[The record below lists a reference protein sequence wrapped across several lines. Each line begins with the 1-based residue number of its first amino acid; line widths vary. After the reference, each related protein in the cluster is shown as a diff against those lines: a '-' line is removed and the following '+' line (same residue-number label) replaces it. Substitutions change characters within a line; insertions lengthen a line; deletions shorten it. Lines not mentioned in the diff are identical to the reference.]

1 MTTIVLGIRIM
12 LLVFILGSAFS
23 INPEQVFTSD
33 AHHSDD
39 PNEPPFPPQLRP
51 CNGSICAFNM

>member
-1 MTTIVLGIRIM
+1 MTTIVLGIRAM

-23 INPEQVFTSD
+23 INLEQAFTSD

-39 PNEPPFPPQLRP
+39 SNDPPFPPCWRTTCKQDV
-51 CNGSICAFNM
+51 IK

>member
-1 MTTIVLGIRIM
+1 MTTIVLGIRAM

-23 INPEQVFTSD
+23 INPKQVFTSD

-39 PNEPPFPPQLRP
+39 SNEPPFPPLAYP
-51 CNGSICAFNM
+51 VYN

>member
-1 MTTIVLGIRIM
+1 MTTIVLGIRVM

-23 INPEQVFTSD
+23 INPKQAFTSD

-39 PNEPPFPPQLRP
+39 SNEPPFPPLLRP
-51 CNGSICAFNM
+51 CNGSIFTLKM